1 MEEFKMKRVSLQ
13 VEVKN
18 AVQFNSAKEV
28 ELVRAGLEARI
39 RAIKIELEKPLA
51 AGVAKVLR
59 DEMYQ
64 SQQLHDIFVDVKRGF
79 QK

>member
-1 MEEFKMKRVSLQ
+1 MKRVSLQ

-18 AVQFNSAKEV
+18 AVQFGSVKEV

-51 AGVAKVLR
+51 AGVASVLR
-59 DEMYQ
+59 AEMGQ
-64 SQQLHDIFVDVKRGF
+64 SKELHDLFVTVRDRF